1 VAAERQAKKAMSRI
15 EKQLARV
22 DKRERELH
30 QQMADAAS
38 DHERLTALTA
48 ELSEVTGEKDALELE
63 WLETAALLE

>member
-1 VAAERQAKKAMSRI
+1 MADERQAKKAMSRI
-15 EKQLARV
+15 EKQLVRV

-38 DHERLTALTA
+38 DHERLTALGA
-48 ELSEVTGEKDALELE
+48 DLDAVTREKDALEQE